1 MIDNTAINGK
11 YILLLY
17 EKFFGYDVTVKKK
30 LEESGAKVDL
40 YDVRADINTVE
51 KAILKFND
59 VLYLKKQRKFHSEI
73 INKNAQK
80 KYDFIFANN
89 KVDIEVLKKYRKTFP
104 DAKIILYLNDSVK
117 NIKGVEKTFSYF
129 DKVLTFDRSD
139 AEKYSIVF
147 RPLFFSDLF
156 TQKKNEKTPETT
168 DICFVGTC
176 HSDRLSIIKR
186 IKEKYSSYN
195 YFLYCYLQSWFMY
208 YYYRLT
214 DSEYRTV
221 KKDFFKYTA
230 MPLSDVVN
238 ELAKSKAILDMQHPL
253 QTGLTMRTVETIGMG
268 KKIITTNTDIA
279 NYDFFDKNNI
289 LIIDRENPEIPED
302 FIYGQYKD
310 LPDEIYEKYSISGWI
325 KDVF

>member
-1 MIDNTAINGK
+1 MTYNAKVDK
-11 YILLLY
+11 KRILLLY
-17 EKFFGYDVTVKKK
+17 EKFFNYDITVKKK
-30 LEESGAKVDL
+30 LEDLGANVDL

-59 VLYLKKQRKFHSEI
+59 ILYLKKQRKFHTNI
-73 INKNAQK
+73 IKDNINK

-89 KVDIEVLKKYRKTFP
+89 KVDIEILKKYKKSFSK
-104 DAKIILYLNDSVK
+104 AKLILYLEDSVK
-117 NIKGVEKTFSYF
+117 NIKGVEKTFSYY

-139 AEKYSIVF
+139 AGKYNILF
-147 RPLFFSDLF
+147 RPLFFGDLF
-156 TQKKNEKTPETT
+156 TQKKNEKTSEST

-186 IKEKYSSYN
+186 ITQKYKSYN

-208 YYYRLT
+208 YYYRVT
-214 DSEYRTV
+214 DCEYRKV
-221 KKDFFKYTA
+221 KKDFFKYKS

-253 QTGLTMRTVETIGMG
+253 QTGLTMRTIETIGMG
-268 KKIITTNTDIA
+268 KKIITTNKDII
-279 NYDFFDKNNI
+279 NYDFFDEHNI
-289 LIIDRENPEIPED
+289 LVIDRENPVIPED
-302 FIYGQYKD
+302 FIYGEYRE
-310 LPDEIYEKYSISGWI
+310 LPDEIYEKYSIAGWI